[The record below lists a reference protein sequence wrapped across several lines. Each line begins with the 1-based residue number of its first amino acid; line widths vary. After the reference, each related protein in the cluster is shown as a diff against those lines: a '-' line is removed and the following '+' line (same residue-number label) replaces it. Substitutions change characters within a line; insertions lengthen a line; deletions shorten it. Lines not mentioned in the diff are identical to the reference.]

1 MATAGTLRTDSF
13 WATCLASDAVG
24 HAVRISG
31 DMAAGLYQVTSVDI
45 DAADLDEARAIG
57 IIAAKPTSTTCQVQ
71 TAGVL
76 RGVISGATPGR
87 VLYVATDATLSE
99 TPPPRPAAG
108 KRLIQSI
115 AYAVAS
121 DAAVISLYFRVRAIA
136 D

>member
-13 WATCLASDAVG
+13 LATCLASDAVG

-31 DMAAGLYQVTSVDI
+31 DMAAGLYQVTRVDI
-45 DAADLDEARAIG
+45 DATDLDEARAIG
-57 IIAAKPTSTTCQVQ
+57 VIAAKADSTTCTVQ

-76 RGVISGATPGR
+76 SGVLSGLTPGK

-99 TPPPRPAAG
+99 TPPPRPATG

-115 AYAVAS
+115 AYAISSEV
-121 DAAVISLYFRVRAIA
+121 AVISMHTRVRVIA